1 MLGRTATAAEEH
13 RLRVIDKVLLASW
26 VWSYAVL
33 LYGFGL
39 IKRFE
44 KANSKP

>member
-1 MLGRTATAAEEH
+1 MPGRTARAAEELH
-13 RLRVIDKVLLASW
+13 LHVLDKVLLATW

-44 KANSKP
+44 KTNSRP